1 MRKFFIVLLCAVIL
15 SAPALALAN
24 SGPVYIHGT
33 PGFEMTVQKNSGIS
47 VLHEYLTIDI
57 NNDDVALYTAEYRM
71 KNSGESSD
79 VSMAFPLIAQPR
91 NLFDQL
97 PVITCDSRSLDY
109 AIYFGNKVGA
119 SYSSP
124 PEYSDIGEASFE
136 ELLTLLDLDLG
147 EKATAYFAGL
157 SGHVYSLNLS
167 QFQGSFEVLSEVL
180 QGSERTLILGG
191 AIHQLSY
198 TVGEKVKF
206 STSVYDGT
214 VAYRGPD
221 TYTFFLSGEK
231 LDIAASIEPYG
242 EGSEDR
248 DIITA
253 PYDAHSQSALTYLTG
268 VFEKQFFGEDSALNE
283 ALSSLY
289 LEALHETALVDNLLL
304 VEDEIS
310 WLNSTER
317 LAFLVYTVPFEAG
330 QERNVSVQYSALGTS
345 DYTMNEA
352 QYHYSYISSPAKSW
366 DSFGGLDIT
375 LKLPQHAPHVLS
387 STVDFEAE
395 AQQDAGQT
403 PLKLT
408 ASLDALPEENISIT
422 ISSSK
427 TLTEKVNY
435 YATIFY
441 GAIIAFIAFVIII
454 IALIVFV
461 VIKVRRRKAAK
472 AA

>member
-1 MRKFFIVLLCAVIL
+1 MKKFIIIILCAL
-15 SAPALALAN
+15 LLFAPALTIAN

-33 PGFEMTVQKNSGIS
+33 PGFEMTVQINSGIS

-57 NNDDVALYTAEYRM
+57 NNDDVALYTAEYHM
-71 KNSGESSD
+71 KNSGESVD
-79 VSMAFPLIAQPR
+79 VPMAFPLIAQPR

-97 PVITCDSRSLDY
+97 PVVTCDSQVLDY

-119 SYSSP
+119 SYSSA

-136 ELLTLLDLDLG
+136 ELLTLLNLDLG
-147 EKATAYFAGL
+147 EKAAAYFAGL
-157 SGHVYSLNLS
+157 SGHVYSLDIS
-167 QFQGSFEVLSEVL
+167 QFQGSFEILTEVFH
-180 QGSERTLILGG
+180 GSERTLILDSD
-191 AIHQLSY
+191 IHQLSY
-198 TVGEKVKF
+198 TVGEKTMF
-206 STSVYDGT
+206 STSVDDGAG
-214 VAYRGPD
+214 AYRGPD

-231 LDIAASIEPYG
+231 LDIAAASIEPYG

-253 PYDAHSQSALTYLTG
+253 PYDAKSQSALTYLTG

-289 LEALHETALVDNLLL
+289 LEALHETALEDNLL
-304 VEDEIS
+304 VVKEEIS

-317 LAFLVYTVPFEAG
+317 LAFLVYTVAFGAG

-352 QYHYSYISSPAKSW
+352 QYHYTYISSPAKSW

-375 LKLPQHAPHVLS
+375 LKLPENAPYLLA
-387 STVDFEAE
+387 STVDFE

-422 ISSSK
+422 ISASK
-427 TLTEKVNY
+427 TLTKKVNY

-441 GAIIAFIAFVIII
+441 GAIFALFAFIAII
-454 IALIVFV
+454 IAIIVFV
-461 VIKVRRRKAAK
+461 IVRIRKKRVAQAA
-472 AA
+472 